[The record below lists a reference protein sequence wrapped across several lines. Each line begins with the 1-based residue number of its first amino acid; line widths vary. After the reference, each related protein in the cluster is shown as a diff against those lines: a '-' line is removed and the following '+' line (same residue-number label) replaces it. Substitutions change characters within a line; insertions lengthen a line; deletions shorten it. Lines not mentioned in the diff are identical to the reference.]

1 MRAGGSLAVIICLLW
16 CGVWEVVPIAK
27 SDTTPSQCKE
37 EVDRMRQN
45 CRTALLPRLTTP
57 SQCKEEVDRMR
68 QNCRTALLPGRNPS
82 AYCCQ
87 IVRAAHVECICPHVT
102 PKLANIIPQRLT
114 IMQIKAC
121 GRSVPRN
128 FKCGSEFSPH

>member
-45 CRTALLPRLTTP
+45 CR
-57 SQCKEEVDRMR
+57 K
-68 QNCRTALLPGRNPS
+68 ALLPGRNPS

-102 PKLANIIPQRLT
+102 PKLANNIPQRRT
-114 IMQIKAC
+114 TMQMKTC

-128 FKCGSEFSPH
+128 FKCGSITTPP